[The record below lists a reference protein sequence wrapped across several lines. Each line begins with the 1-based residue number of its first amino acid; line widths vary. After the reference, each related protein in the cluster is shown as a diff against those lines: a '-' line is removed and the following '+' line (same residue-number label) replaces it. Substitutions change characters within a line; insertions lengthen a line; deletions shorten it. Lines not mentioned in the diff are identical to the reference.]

1 MVIGDLG
8 MELITELN
16 NDAKTK
22 LYRNSV
28 LDKDIK
34 ADFALLSED

>member
-1 MVIGDLG
+1 

-16 NDAKTK
+16 HDAKNK
-22 LYRNSV
+22 LYKNSV

-34 ADFALLSED
+34 ADFALLTEA